1 MPDGGRARAVAVG
14 AYGRLT
20 SRARAPLSTE
30 SRPAH
35 ERPGHQRRRHA
46 TPQGLSPRTW
56 VNSAGAAGRAEISQ
70 VPPTD
75 RVSCASKAPPGASA
89 AVVPA
94 QRPGQHWRHFS
105 ESARAK
111 QSWLLKCCPA
121 RPGPA
126 RTRLRRPAAV
136 SVAAQCESAGWLQH
150 QQVTGRDAVAV
161 PSSCAGA
168 GKLQHLVAG
177 RARPGIA
184 VHFCVARHVSA
195 KHVLSSAASQ
205 PYPLRHEGAHG
216 GRR

>member
-1 MPDGGRARAVAVG
+1 MPNGGRARAVAVG

-20 SRARAPLSTE
+20 SRARAPLSTK

-136 SVAAQCESAGWLQH
+136 SVAAQCESAGWLAAAPAGHRSRCRCRAQL
-150 QQVTGRDAVAV
+150 VCRCRTAPTPGGRSGPAGHCGALLRRAARERKARAIERRFSAV
-161 PSSCAGA
+161 PT
-168 GKLQHLVAG
+168 
-177 RARPGIA
+177 P
-184 VHFCVARHVSA
+184 
-195 KHVLSSAASQ
+195 
-205 PYPLRHEGAHG
+205 P
-216 GRR
+216 